1 MARTFWQKNYQRLQN
16 LFSVSYW
23 RQLPHRIRTYNWR
36 EVKFKDVLRITFF
49 TIVGFTILFG
59 TACVAFIIAVWMGFF
74 GEIPSRK
81 ELRDKRNDTA
91 SEVYSADSVLLGR
104 YFIYDRT
111 NVSYNQISP
120 VTFKALV
127 ATEDVRFYKHRG
139 VDMRSLGR
147 VAVKTLMM
155 QDESSG
161 GGSTITQQLAKNLY
175 PRRDYRYLEMP
186 INKLREMIMARRLEM
201 VYSKEEILEL
211 YLNTVSFGGNI
222 FGIERASR
230 YFFNVPASKLK
241 AEQAAVL
248 IGMLKATTSYNPIN
262 RPERAKLRRNV
273 VLNQMAKYKYLTPE
287 KAESLKKLPL
297 KLTREQKVQNE
308 NIAPYFREQL
318 RQELAEWCSNQ
329 TKPNGDPYNLYTDG
343 LRIYTTIDSR
353 VQQAAERAVRARM
366 AALQKQFNE
375 HWKGRTPWGNDKTV
389 LDNALRVSRRYR
401 VLKEQGLSDEE
412 IREVFRKPV
421 PMTLFSWNGPVK
433 RTMSP
438 MDSLAYYQRF
448 LNTGLVAM
456 NPETGHVLAWVG
468 GINHNLFK
476 YDHVLSKR
484 QVGSTFKPIVY
495 AAALQRGIEP
505 CTYFPNV
512 LTTYKEYEDWR
523 PQNASNRYGGKY
535 SMKGA
540 LSNSLNTISAQ
551 LILKVGVDPTIRLA
565 RNMGIRSELPR
576 VPSIALGTANISLL
590 EIVTSYTAF
599 ANEGRR
605 SEPIYVTRIVDR
617 TGRVLRQ
624 NRPER
629 GKKVLI
635 AENAALM
642 LGMMK
647 AVVEDGSAR
656 RLQSEFGL
664 RLDIAGKTGTTQNQS
679 DGWFIGIVP
688 GLVAGV
694 WVGAESPL
702 VRFRTLELG
711 QGSST
716 ALPVWGDF
724 VSRLVKDDE
733 ASVIK
738 GTKFEAI
745 TPEIEELLSCASYIP
760 DPPKEDDS
768 FFDRVLESLP
778 FNLGNPERR
787 QERMEQQEIRRQERE
802 EQKERRGNRLRNLFK
817 RKNRNDPQE
826 E

>member
-1 MARTFWQKNYQRLQN
+1 
-16 LFSVSYW
+16 
-23 RQLPHRIRTYNWR
+23 
-36 EVKFKDVLRITFF
+36 
-49 TIVGFTILFG
+49 
-59 TACVAFIIAVWMGFF
+59 
-74 GEIPSRK
+74 
-81 ELRDKRNDTA
+81 
-91 SEVYSADSVLLGR
+91 
-104 YFIYDRT
+104 
-111 NVSYNQISP
+111 
-120 VTFKALV
+120 
-127 ATEDVRFYKHRG
+127 
-139 VDMRSLGR
+139 
-147 VAVKTLMM
+147 
-155 QDESSG
+155 
-161 GGSTITQQLAKNLY
+161 
-175 PRRDYRYLEMP
+175 
-186 INKLREMIMARRLEM
+186 
-201 VYSKEEILEL
+201 
-211 YLNTVSFGGNI
+211 
-222 FGIERASR
+222 
-230 YFFNVPASKLK
+230 
-241 AEQAAVL
+241 
-248 IGMLKATTSYNPIN
+248 
-262 RPERAKLRRNV
+262 
-273 VLNQMAKYKYLTPE
+273 
-287 KAESLKKLPL
+287 
-297 KLTREQKVQNE
+297 
-308 NIAPYFREQL
+308 
-318 RQELAEWCSNQ
+318 
-329 TKPNGDPYNLYTDG
+329 
-343 LRIYTTIDSR
+343 
-353 VQQAAERAVRARM
+353 
-366 AALQKQFNE
+366 
-375 HWKGRTPWGNDKTV
+375 
-389 LDNALRVSRRYR
+389 
-401 VLKEQGLSDEE
+401 
-412 IREVFRKPV
+412 
-421 PMTLFSWNGPVK
+421 MTLFSWNGPVK

-456 NPETGHVLAWVG
+456 EPETGYVLAWVG

-523 PQNASNRYGGKY
+523 PQNATNRYGGKY

-576 VPSIALGTANISLL
+576 VPSLALGTANISLL
-590 EIVTSYTAF
+590 EIVTAYTAF
-599 ANEGRR
+599 ANQGRR
-605 SEPIYVTRIVDR
+605 SEPIYVTRIEDR

-624 NRPER
+624 NRPDR

-664 RLDIAGKTGTTQNQS
+664 KLDIAGKTGTTQNQS

-711 QGSST
+711 SGSNT

-724 VSRLVKDDE
+724 VSRLVKNDE

-738 GTKFEAI
+738 GNKFEVI

-760 DPPKEDDS
+760 DPPKEDDT

-787 QERMEQQEIRRQERE
+787 QERLEQQEIRRQERE
-802 EQKERRGNRLRNLFK
+802 EQREKRGNRLRNLFK
-817 RKNRNDPQE
+817 RKNRNEPQE
-826 E
+826 EQ

>member
-1 MARTFWQKNYQRLQN
+1 MF
-16 LFSVSYW
+16 
-23 RQLPHRIRTYNWR
+23 
-36 EVKFKDVLRITFF
+36 
-49 TIVGFTILFG
+49 ILFG
-59 TACVAFIIAVWMGFF
+59 AACVAFIITVWMGFY

-81 ELRDKRNDTA
+81 ELRNKRNDTA
-91 SEVYSADSVLLGR
+91 SELYSADSVLLGR

-111 NVSYNQISP
+111 NVNYNEISP

-127 ATEDVRFYKHRG
+127 ATEDARFYQHSG
-139 VDMRSLGR
+139 VDIRSLGR

-230 YFFNVPASKLK
+230 HFFNVPARKLK

-287 KAESLKKLPL
+287 QADSLKKLRL
-297 KLTREQKVQNE
+297 KLTREQKVQNQ

-318 RQELAEWCSNQ
+318 RQELAEWCANQ
-329 TKPNGDPYNLYTDG
+329 TKSNGDPYNLYTDG
-343 LRIYTTIDSR
+343 LKIYTTIDSR
-353 VQQAAERAVRARM
+353 VQLAAERAVRARM
-366 AALQKQFNE
+366 ASLQKQFND
-375 HWKGRTPWGNDKTV
+375 HWKGRTPWGNDKSV
-389 LDNALRVSRRYR
+389 LDNALKVSRRYR

-412 IREVFRKPV
+412 IRAIFRKPV
-421 PMTLFSWNGPVK
+421 PMTLFSWNGVVK

-456 NPETGHVLAWVG
+456 DPETGFVRAWVG
-468 GINHNLFK
+468 GVNHSLFK

-523 PQNASNRYGGKY
+523 PQNATNRYGGKY

-565 RNMGIRSELPR
+565 RNMGIRSDLPR
-576 VPSIALGTANISLL
+576 VPSLALGTANISLL
-590 EIVTSYTAF
+590 EIVTAYTAF

-635 AENAALM
+635 AENAAIM
-642 LGMMK
+642 LEMMK

-656 RLQSEFGL
+656 RLHSEFGL
-664 RLDIAGKTGTTQNQS
+664 KLDIAGKTGTTQNQS

-688 GLVAGV
+688 GLVTGV

-711 QGSST
+711 QGSNT
-716 ALPVWGDF
+716 ALPIWGDF
-724 VSRLVKDDE
+724 VSRIVEDDE

-738 GTKFEAI
+738 GEKFEAI

-760 DPPKEDDS
+760 DPPQRDPDDS

-787 QERMEQQEIRRQERE
+787 QERQEQQEIRRQERE
-802 EQKERRGNRLRNLFK
+802 EQKEKRGGRLRNLFR
-817 RKNRNDPQE
+817 RKNRNEPQE
-826 E
+826 EQ